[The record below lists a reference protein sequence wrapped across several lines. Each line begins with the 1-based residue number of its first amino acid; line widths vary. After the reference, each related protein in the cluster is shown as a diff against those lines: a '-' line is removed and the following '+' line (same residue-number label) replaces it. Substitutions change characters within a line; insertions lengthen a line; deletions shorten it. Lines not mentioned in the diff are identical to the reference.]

1 MSGFGGFSEEQ
12 VLRYSR
18 HIILPKI
25 GAAGQRKLLSAKV
38 LCVGAGG
45 LGSPVAMYLAAAGV
59 GTLGILD
66 FDKVDLTNL
75 QRQLLHDN
83 DDVGRSK
90 VDSAAERLNGINPDI
105 EVVKHDTILTSDNAF
120 DILGQYDVVVDGTDN
135 FPVRYLVNDATQMLG
150 KPLVYGSI
158 YQFDGQASVFLPGPE
173 TPCYRCLFPEPPPP
187 GSVPSCAEGGVFG
200 VLPGI
205 IGSIQAIEAIKLI
218 TGVGEP
224 LVGRLL
230 LFDALEMDF
239 TTVKLR
245 WDPDCPVCGKHPT
258 VTELIDYDQFC
269 GLTPGQV
276 PQEAEHG
283 VATSVEA

>member
-1 MSGFGGFSEEQ
+1 MSGFGFTEEQ

-25 GAAGQRKLLSAKV
+25 GGAGQRKLLDAKV

-66 FDKVDLTNL
+66 FDRVDLTNL
-75 QRQLLHDN
+75 QRQLLHDT

-90 VDSAAERLNGINPDI
+90 VDSAAERINAINPGVNVI
-105 EVVKHDTILTSDNAF
+105 KHDTVLTSGNAF
-120 DILGQYDVVVDGTDN
+120 EIIEPYDIVVDGTDN

-158 YQFDGQASVFLPGPE
+158 YQFDGQATVFMPGQE
-173 TPCYRCLFPEPPPP
+173 APCYRCLFPEPPPP
-187 GSVPSCAEGGVFG
+187 GTVPSCAEGGVFG

-205 IGSIQAIEAIKLI
+205 IGTVQAIEAIKLI
-218 TGVGEP
+218 VGIGEP
-224 LVGRLL
+224 LIGRLL
-230 LFDALEMDF
+230 LFDALDMEF

-245 WDPDCPVCGKHPT
+245 WDPDCPVCGKNPT
-258 VTELIDYDQFC
+258 VTELIDYDMFC
-269 GLTPGQV
+269 GLPSGQA
-276 PQEAEHG
+276 PLEAEHG

>member
-1 MSGFGGFSEEQ
+1 MSGFGFTEEQ

-25 GAAGQRKLLSAKV
+25 GGAGQGKLVDAKV

-66 FDKVDLTNL
+66 FDRVDLTNL
-75 QRQLLHDN
+75 QRQLLHDT
-83 DDVGRSK
+83 DDVGRPK
-90 VDSAAERLNGINPDI
+90 VDSAADRITGINPGVNVI
-105 EVVKHDTILTSDNAF
+105 KHDTVLNSENAF
-120 DILGQYDVVVDGTDN
+120 EVLEPYDIVIDGTDN

-158 YQFDGQASVFLPGPE
+158 YQFDGQATVFMPGQE

-187 GSVPSCAEGGVFG
+187 GTVPSCAEGGVFG

-205 IGSIQAIEAIKLI
+205 IGTIQAIEAIKLI
-218 TGVGEP
+218 IGIGEP
-224 LVGRLL
+224 LIGRLL
-230 LFDALEMDF
+230 LFDALAMDF

-245 WDPDCPVCGKHPT
+245 WDPDCPVCGKNPT
-258 VTELIDYDQFC
+258 VTELIDYDMFC
-269 GLTPGQV
+269 GLTPGQT
-276 PQEAEHG
+276 PAEAEHG
-283 VATSVEA
+283 VATTVEA